1 MESNLGFKANPLVL
15 LLLFSRSVMS
25 NSLQTCRLQHTK
37 LPCPSLSPR
46 VCSNLS
52 IDSVMPSSHLILCR
66 PLLLPPSI
74 FPSIRVF
81 SNESVVHI
89 RWPEYWNFKLQLTS
103 FQKQNCW
110 VTSCPFKNMETPYVG
125 HSVLGHGMKPEL

>member
-25 NSLQTCRLQHTK
+25 NPLQTCRLQHTK
-37 LPCPSLSPR
+37 LSCPSLSPR

-52 IDSVMPSSHLILCR
+52 IDSVMPSTHLILCR

-110 VTSCPFKNMETPYVG
+110 VTSCPFKNMETPCAG
-125 HSVLGHGMKPEL
+125 HSVLGHGVKPES